1 MVESSI
7 SGAESLRTRGTAYP
21 IRTYILE
28 QMIWV
33 RVRWLDRKP
42 CSAYQEKAINL
53 PDRRL
58 SRIESDTQYEEMEER
73 K

>member
-1 MVESSI
+1 
-7 SGAESLRTRGTAYP
+7 
-21 IRTYILE
+21 
-28 QMIWV
+28 MIWV

-58 SRIESDTQYEEMEER
+58 SRIEPDTQYEEMEER